1 MNLRLMDFEKAS
13 IPCSM
18 YHSPTID
25 LSVEPAFARPCKNF
39 FPCHSLTRSLH
50 APFMVYSWCLVTELC
65 RSTITFCQNFAISS
79 RPSAS
84 GVGSAMGPFPSTP
97 STGQYFRLSEL
108 LSSLCSNREVAF
120 HVGKLPA
127 GLGLFPQSSIISLPS
142 RSSGSFE
149 GDM

>member
-1 MNLRLMDFEKAS
+1 MDLRLMDFEKAS

-65 RSTITFCQNFAISS
+65 RNSFAFVKISPFLLGLRPRAS
-79 RPSAS
+79 VRPWGPSFRLIRQVNISGYQSFFLRSAPTVKLPFTRKTAGGAGVIPSAI
-84 GVGSAMGPFPSTP
+84 
-97 STGQYFRLSEL
+97 R
-108 LSSLCSNREVAF
+108 
-120 HVGKLPA
+120 
-127 GLGLFPQSSIISLPS
+127 
-142 RSSGSFE
+142 
-149 GDM
+149 